1 VDKDEQFQARSGH
14 SMPMDW
20 VVILAAVALSHA
32 LAGPADERWAAV
44 LDGFDQVRSRAFEE
58 GRADA
63 LEAVYPEGSELLEQ
77 DKELLASYVR
87 RGVDIERMRMELL
100 ESEVVSATPVHV
112 TLRVTDQLAQARVR
126 LSDGTARD
134 LPRDQ
139 PTRRTIEL
147 SLTSRGWRIS
157 RVQQQ

>member
-1 VDKDEQFQARSGH
+1 
-14 SMPMDW
+14 MDW

-112 TLRVTDQLAQARVR
+112 TLRVTDQLMQATIR

-139 PTRRTIEL
+139 PTRRNIEL
-147 SLTSRGWRIS
+147 SLTPEGWRIS
-157 RVQQQ
+157 RVRQR